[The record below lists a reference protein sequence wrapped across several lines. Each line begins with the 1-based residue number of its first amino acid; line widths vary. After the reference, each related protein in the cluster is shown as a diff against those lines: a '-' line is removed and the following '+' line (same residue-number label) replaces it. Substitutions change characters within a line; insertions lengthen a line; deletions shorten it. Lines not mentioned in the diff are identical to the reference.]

1 MKRFLVVVGV
11 LTTIGSLGWAA
22 PTQASPITYTETSIA
37 SGTLGGTPFT
47 DALVTVT
54 LVGDTSDVFQVIPG
68 LFGNIGTPT
77 LNIAGLGSATFN
89 DPNGYVAYA
98 GPAGDADATFPFF
111 IIAQASVPGG
121 AATGNVTHIL
131 GIEDN
136 SLTGYDL
143 QSSFGPLTATG
154 FGVVHGESYSTSA
167 GLLVF
172 DIDGGGDPVTF
183 TAEVSPVPEPSSLSL
198 LAVGSFGAL
207 GARRRR
213 QRRNS

>member
-11 LTTIGSLGWAA
+11 LTTIGILGWAA
-22 PTQASPITYTETSIA
+22 PTHASPITYTEKSIA
-37 SGTLGGTPFT
+37 SGTLGGTTFT

-77 LNIAGLGSATFN
+77 LTIAGLGSATFN

-98 GPAGDADATFPFF
+98 GPAVDADGTFPFF
-111 IIAQASVPGG
+111 IIAQASAPGG

-143 QSSFGPLTATG
+143 QSSFDPLTATG

-213 QRRNS
+213 QRQNS